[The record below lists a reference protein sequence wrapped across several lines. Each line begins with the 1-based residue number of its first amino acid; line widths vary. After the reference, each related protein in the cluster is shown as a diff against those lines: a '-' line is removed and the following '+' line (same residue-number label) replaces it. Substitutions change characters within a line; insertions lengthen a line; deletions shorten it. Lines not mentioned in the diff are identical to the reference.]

1 MSVAVSDQVKRD
13 SGYAHQF
20 SLYNQLNF
28 QITLGTPM
36 ILYAKLLGASS
47 TTIGIVAALAPLLT
61 VLQLP
66 TAYFIPKIGY
76 KRFVLLGWF
85 SRTLTVFSL
94 ALLPL
99 VTVLDNPT
107 KTSLMLMAL
116 FIFNVLR
123 GISTG
128 AWLPWLTSLIPEER
142 RGHFLRKDQTYVQI
156 GGLLAM
162 ALSTV
167 VLWSSGKS
175 WRFSLLFFLS
185 ACAATLSL
193 FFIRRVPDVEVG
205 DQVKTS
211 GQPVP
216 WGAMLKYPPFTK
228 LLIFTVVYNWV
239 IGGLGAFIVG
249 LLHNVG
255 GFSDGMILACNMFA
269 FIGAA
274 ISIPVVAGIMNR
286 TGTKPVLRIA
296 VVCYFWAVICW
307 LLISSNLLTTT
318 PLTVVLI
325 YFILGV
331 AGGLFGIANTRIAM
345 DTMPLMGRNHFF
357 ALFTVFTSMSLGLAP
372 ICWGIFLDSVG
383 HAQFQLGL
391 FHVNRYSLYF
401 LMLTILI
408 AVTFVLANPLVEKKG
423 EPLSLALRDAVIYA
437 RLRLFNRLL
446 NR

>member
-1 MSVAVSDQVKRD
+1 MSVAVSDAVKRD
-13 SGYAHQF
+13 SAYAHQF

-36 ILYAKLLGASS
+36 ILYAKSLGASS

-99 VTVLDNPT
+99 VVAFDNPT
-107 KTSLMLMAL
+107 KSSVMLMAL

-128 AWLPWLTSLIPEER
+128 AWLPWLTTLIPEER
-142 RGHFLRKDQTYVQI
+142 RGHFLRRDQTYMQV

-162 ALSTV
+162 ALSTA

-193 FFIRRVPDVEVG
+193 YFIRRVPDVEVG

-216 WGAMLKYPPFTK
+216 WAAMLKHPPFKK

-239 IGGLGAFIVG
+239 MGGLAAFIVG
-249 LLHNVG
+249 FLQNIG

-274 ISIPVVAGIMNR
+274 VSIPLVGTLMNR

-296 VVCYFWAVICW
+296 LVCYFWAVICW

-318 PLTVVLI
+318 PLMVVLI
-325 YFILGV
+325 YLILGV

-357 ALFTVFTSMSLGLAP
+357 ALFTVFTSISLGLAP

-383 HAQFQLGL
+383 RAQFQLGVFL
-391 FHVNRYSLYF
+391 VNRYSLYF

-408 AVTFVLANPLVEKKG
+408 AITFVLANPLVEKKG

-437 RLRLFNRLL
+437 RLRLFARLL

>member
-1 MSVAVSDQVKRD
+1 MSSAVSSEVKREAA
-13 SGYAHQF
+13 YAHQF

-36 ILYAKLLGASS
+36 VLYAKSLSASS

-99 VTVLDNPT
+99 MTAFDNAT
-107 KTSLMLMAL
+107 KISLMLMGL

-142 RGHFLRKDQTYVQI
+142 RGRFLQKDQTYMQI

-162 ALSTV
+162 VISTLALWT
-167 VLWSSGKS
+167 SGKP
-175 WRFSLLFFLS
+175 WHFALLFFLS

-193 FFIRRVPDVEVG
+193 FFIRLVPDVEVG
-205 DQVKTS
+205 EQVRTS

-216 WGAMLKYPPFTK
+216 WGAMLKHPPFAK

-239 IGGLGAFIVG
+239 IGGLAAFIVG
-249 LLHNVG
+249 FLQNIS
-255 GFSDGMILACNMFA
+255 GFSDGMILGCNLFT

-274 ISIPVVAGIMNR
+274 ASVPLVANLMNR
-286 TGTKPVLRIA
+286 TGSKPILRIA
-296 VVCYFWAVICW
+296 LVCYFWAVICW
-307 LLISSNLLTTT
+307 LMISSGLLTIT
-318 PLTVVLI
+318 PLMVVIIYLI
-325 YFILGV
+325 MGV

-357 ALFTVFTSMSLGLAP
+357 ALFTVFTSVSLGLAP
-372 ICWGIFLDSVG
+372 ICWGIFLDTVG
-383 HAQFQLGL
+383 HAHLQLGV
-391 FHVNRYSLYF
+391 FEVNRYSLYF
-401 LMLTILI
+401 LMLTVLVVI
-408 AVTFVLANPLVEKKG
+408 TFILANPLMEKRG

-437 RLRLFNRLL
+437 RLRLFARLL

>member
-1 MSVAVSDQVKRD
+1 MSVAVSSEVKRD
-13 SGYAHQF
+13 SAYAHQF

-28 QITLGTPM
+28 QIILGTPL
-36 ILYAKLLGASS
+36 ILYAKSLGASS

-66 TAYFIPKIGY
+66 TAYFIPRVGY

-99 VTVLDNPT
+99 LTAFDNAT
-107 KTSLMLMAL
+107 KISLMLMAL

-142 RGHFLRKDQTYVQI
+142 RGNFLRKDQTYVQI

-162 ALSTV
+162 VLSTV
-167 VLWSSGKS
+167 VLWNNAKP
-175 WRFSLLFFLS
+175 WHFALLFFLS

-193 FFIRRVPDVEVG
+193 FFIRLVPEVEVG
-205 DQVKTS
+205 EQVRTS
-211 GQPVP
+211 SQPVP
-216 WGAMLKYPPFTK
+216 WGAMLKYPPFTR

-239 IGGLGAFIVG
+239 IGGLAAFIVG
-249 LLHNVG
+249 FLQHIG
-255 GFSDGMILACNMFA
+255 GFSDGMILGCNVFA
-269 FIGAA
+269 FVGAA
-274 ISIPVVAGIMNR
+274 ISVQLVSGLMNR
-286 TGTKPVLRIA
+286 TGTKPILRISL
-296 VVCYFWAVICW
+296 VCYFWAVICW
-307 LLISSNLLTTT
+307 LLISSELLTTT
-318 PLTVVLI
+318 PLMVVLI
-325 YFILGV
+325 YLILGV

-357 ALFTVFTSMSLGLAP
+357 ALFTVFTSISLGLAP
-372 ICWGIFLDSVG
+372 ICWGIFLDCVG
-383 HAQFQLGL
+383 HTQFQLGL

-401 LMLTILI
+401 LMLTGLVV
-408 AVTFVLANPLVEKKG
+408 VTFILANPLVEKKG

>member
-1 MSVAVSDQVKRD
+1 MSVAVSDEVKRD
-13 SGYAHQF
+13 SAYAHQF

-36 ILYAKLLGASS
+36 ILYAKSLGASS

-99 VTVLDNPT
+99 VVAFDNTT
-107 KTSLMLMAL
+107 KTSVMLMAL

-142 RGHFLRKDQTYVQI
+142 RGHFLRRDQTYMQF

-162 ALSTV
+162 ALSTI

-193 FFIRRVPDVEVG
+193 YFIRRVPDVEVG

-216 WGAMLKYPPFTK
+216 WAAMLKHPPFKK

-239 IGGLGAFIVG
+239 IGGLAAFIVG
-249 LLHNVG
+249 FLQNVG
-255 GFSDGMILACNMFA
+255 GFNDGMILACNTFA

-274 ISIPVVAGIMNR
+274 LSIPLVGGLMNR

-296 VVCYFWAVICW
+296 LVCYFWAVICW

-318 PLTVVLI
+318 PLMVVLI
-325 YFILGV
+325 YLILGV

-357 ALFTVFTSMSLGLAP
+357 ALFTVFTSISLGLAP

-383 HAQFQLGL
+383 HAQFQLGV

-408 AVTFVLANPLVEKKG
+408 AITFVLANPLVEKKG

-437 RLRLFNRLL
+437 RLRLFARLL

>member
-1 MSVAVSDQVKRD
+1 MSVAVSSEVKRD
-13 SGYAHQF
+13 SAYAHQF

-28 QITLGTPM
+28 QITLGAPLV
-36 ILYAKLLGASS
+36 LYAKSLGASS

-66 TAYFIPKIGY
+66 TAYFIPRIGY

-99 VTVLDNPT
+99 VTAFDNAT
-107 KTSLMLMAL
+107 KISLMLMAL

-142 RGHFLRKDQTYVQI
+142 RGNFLRKDQTYVQI

-162 ALSTV
+162 VLSTV
-167 VLWSSGKS
+167 VLWNNAKA
-175 WRFSLLFFLS
+175 WHFALLFFLS

-193 FFIRRVPDVEVG
+193 FFIRLVPEVEVG
-205 DQVKTS
+205 EQVRTS
-211 GQPVP
+211 SQPVP
-216 WGAMLKYPPFTK
+216 WGAMLKYPPFTR

-239 IGGLGAFIVG
+239 IGGLAAFIVG
-249 LLHNVG
+249 FLQHIG
-255 GFSDGMILACNMFA
+255 GFSDGMILGCNMFA

-274 ISIPVVAGIMNR
+274 ISVQLVSGLMNR
-286 TGTKPVLRIA
+286 TGTKPILRIA
-296 VVCYFWAVICW
+296 LVCYFWAVICW
-307 LLISSNLLTTT
+307 LLISSELLTTT
-318 PLTVVLI
+318 PLMVVLI
-325 YFILGV
+325 YLILGV

-357 ALFTVFTSMSLGLAP
+357 ALFTVFTSISLGLAP
-372 ICWGIFLDSVG
+372 ICWGIFLDCVG
-383 HAQFQLGL
+383 HTQFQLGL

-401 LMLTILI
+401 LMLTVLVV
-408 AVTFVLANPLVEKKG
+408 VTFILANPLVEKKG

-437 RLRLFNRLL
+437 RLRLFARLL

>member
-1 MSVAVSDQVKRD
+1 MSVAVSSEVKRD
-13 SGYAHQF
+13 SAYAHQF

-28 QITLGTPM
+28 QITLGAPL
-36 ILYAKLLGASS
+36 ILYAKSLGASS

-66 TAYFIPKIGY
+66 TAYFIPRIGY

-99 VTVLDNPT
+99 LTAFDNAT
-107 KTSLMLMAL
+107 KISLMLMAL

-142 RGHFLRKDQTYVQI
+142 RGNFLRKDQTYVQI

-162 ALSTV
+162 VLSTV
-167 VLWSSGKS
+167 VLWNNAKA
-175 WRFSLLFFLS
+175 WHFALLFFLS

-193 FFIRRVPDVEVG
+193 FFIRLVPEVEVG
-205 DQVKTS
+205 EQVRTS
-211 GQPVP
+211 SQPVP

-239 IGGLGAFIVG
+239 IGGLAAFIVG
-249 LLHNVG
+249 FLQHIG
-255 GFSDGMILACNMFA
+255 GFSDGMILGCNVFA
-269 FIGAA
+269 FVGAA
-274 ISIPVVAGIMNR
+274 ISVQLVSGLMNR
-286 TGTKPVLRIA
+286 TGTKPILRIA
-296 VVCYFWAVICW
+296 LVCYFWAVICW
-307 LLISSNLLTTT
+307 LLISSELLTTT
-318 PLTVVLI
+318 PLMVVLI
-325 YFILGV
+325 YLILGV

-357 ALFTVFTSMSLGLAP
+357 ALFTVFTSISLGLAP
-372 ICWGIFLDSVG
+372 ICWGIFLDCVG
-383 HAQFQLGL
+383 HTQFQLGL

-401 LMLTILI
+401 LMLTVLVV
-408 AVTFVLANPLVEKKG
+408 VTFILANPLVEKKG

-437 RLRLFNRLL
+437 RLRLFARLL

>member
-1 MSVAVSDQVKRD
+1 MSVAVSSEVKRD
-13 SGYAHQF
+13 SAYAHQF

-28 QITLGTPM
+28 QITLGTPLV
-36 ILYAKLLGASS
+36 LYAKSLGASS

-66 TAYFIPKIGY
+66 TAYFIPRIGY

-99 VTVLDNPT
+99 VTAFDNAT
-107 KTSLMLMAL
+107 KISLMLMAL

-128 AWLPWLTSLIPEER
+128 AWLPWLASLIPEEG
-142 RGHFLRKDQTYVQI
+142 RGNFLRKDQTYVQI

-162 ALSTV
+162 VLSTV
-167 VLWSSGKS
+167 VLWNSAKA
-175 WRFSLLFFLS
+175 WHFALLFFLS

-193 FFIRRVPDVEVG
+193 FFIRLVPEVEVG
-205 DQVKTS
+205 EQVRTS
-211 GQPVP
+211 SQPVP
-216 WGAMLKYPPFTK
+216 WGEMLKYPPFTR

-239 IGGLGAFIVG
+239 IGGLAAFIVG
-249 LLHNVG
+249 FLQHIG
-255 GFSDGMILACNMFA
+255 GFSDGMILGCNMFA

-274 ISIPVVAGIMNR
+274 ISVQLVSGLMNR
-286 TGTKPVLRIA
+286 TGTKPILRIA
-296 VVCYFWAVICW
+296 LVCYFWAVICW
-307 LLISSNLLTTT
+307 LLISSELLTTT
-318 PLTVVLI
+318 PLMVVLI
-325 YFILGV
+325 YLILGV

-357 ALFTVFTSMSLGLAP
+357 ALFTVFTSISLGLAP
-372 ICWGIFLDSVG
+372 ICWGIFLDCVG
-383 HAQFQLGL
+383 HTQFQLGL

-401 LMLTILI
+401 LILTVLVV
-408 AVTFVLANPLVEKKG
+408 VTFILANPLVEKKG
-423 EPLSLALRDAVIYA
+423 EPLSLALRDTVIYA
-437 RLRLFNRLL
+437 RLRLFARLL

>member
-1 MSVAVSDQVKRD
+1 MSVAVSSEVKRD
-13 SGYAHQF
+13 SAYAHQF

-28 QITLGTPM
+28 QIILGTPL
-36 ILYAKLLGASS
+36 ILYAKSLGASS

-66 TAYFIPKIGY
+66 TAYFIPRVGY

-99 VTVLDNPT
+99 LTAFDNAT
-107 KTSLMLMAL
+107 KISLMLMAL

-142 RGHFLRKDQTYVQI
+142 RGNFLRKDQTYVQI

-162 ALSTV
+162 VLSTV
-167 VLWSSGKS
+167 VLWNNAKA
-175 WRFSLLFFLS
+175 WHFALLFFLS

-193 FFIRRVPDVEVG
+193 FFIRLVPEVEVG
-205 DQVKTS
+205 EQVRTS
-211 GQPVP
+211 SQPVP
-216 WGAMLKYPPFTK
+216 WGAMLKYPPFTR

-239 IGGLGAFIVG
+239 IGGLAAFIVG
-249 LLHNVG
+249 FLQHIG
-255 GFSDGMILACNMFA
+255 GFSDGMILACNVFA
-269 FIGAA
+269 FVGAA
-274 ISIPVVAGIMNR
+274 ISVQLVSGLMNR
-286 TGTKPVLRIA
+286 TGTKPILRIA
-296 VVCYFWAVICW
+296 LVCYFWAVICW
-307 LLISSNLLTTT
+307 LLISSELLTTT
-318 PLTVVLI
+318 PVMVVLI
-325 YFILGV
+325 YLILGV

-357 ALFTVFTSMSLGLAP
+357 ALFTVFTSISLGLAP
-372 ICWGIFLDSVG
+372 ICWGIFLDCVG
-383 HAQFQLGL
+383 HTQFQLGL

-401 LMLTILI
+401 LMLTGLVV
-408 AVTFVLANPLVEKKG
+408 VTFILANPLVEKKG

>member
-1 MSVAVSDQVKRD
+1 MSVAVSDAVKRD
-13 SGYAHQF
+13 SAYAHQF

-36 ILYAKLLGASS
+36 ILYAKSLGASS

-66 TAYFIPKIGY
+66 TAYFIPKVGY

-99 VTVLDNPT
+99 VTVLDNTT

-142 RGHFLRKDQTYVQI
+142 RGHFLRRDQTYMQV

-162 ALSTV
+162 TLSTA

-193 FFIRRVPDVEVG
+193 YFIRRVPDVEVG

-216 WGAMLKYPPFTK
+216 WAAMLKYPPFTK

-239 IGGLGAFIVG
+239 IGGLAAFIVG
-249 LLHNVG
+249 FLQNIG

-274 ISIPVVAGIMNR
+274 VSIPLVGTLMNR

-296 VVCYFWAVICW
+296 LVCYFWAVICW

-318 PLTVVLI
+318 PLMVVLI
-325 YFILGV
+325 YLILGV

-357 ALFTVFTSMSLGLAP
+357 ALFTVFTSISLGLAP

-408 AVTFVLANPLVEKKG
+408 AITFVLANPLVEKKG
-423 EPLSLALRDAVIYA
+423 EPLSLALRDAVIYS

>member
-1 MSVAVSDQVKRD
+1 MSVAVSSEVKRD
-13 SGYAHQF
+13 SAYAHQF

-28 QITLGTPM
+28 QIILGTPL
-36 ILYAKLLGASS
+36 ILYAKSLGASS

-66 TAYFIPKIGY
+66 TAYFIPRVGY

-99 VTVLDNPT
+99 LTGFDNAT
-107 KTSLMLMAL
+107 KISLMLMAL

-142 RGHFLRKDQTYVQI
+142 RGNFLRKDQTYVQI

-162 ALSTV
+162 VLSTV
-167 VLWSSGKS
+167 VLWNNAKA
-175 WRFSLLFFLS
+175 WHFALLFFLS

-193 FFIRRVPDVEVG
+193 FFIRLVPEVEVG
-205 DQVKTS
+205 EQVRTS
-211 GQPVP
+211 SQPVP
-216 WGAMLKYPPFTK
+216 WGAMLKYPPFTR

-239 IGGLGAFIVG
+239 IGGLAAFIVG
-249 LLHNVG
+249 FLQHIG
-255 GFSDGMILACNMFA
+255 GFSDGMILACNVFA
-269 FIGAA
+269 FVGAA
-274 ISIPVVAGIMNR
+274 ISVQLVSGLMNR
-286 TGTKPVLRIA
+286 TGTKPILRISL
-296 VVCYFWAVICW
+296 VCYFWAVICW
-307 LLISSNLLTTT
+307 LLISSELLTTT
-318 PLTVVLI
+318 PLMVVLI
-325 YFILGV
+325 YLILGV

-357 ALFTVFTSMSLGLAP
+357 ALFTVFTSISLGLAP
-372 ICWGIFLDSVG
+372 ICWGIFLDCVG
-383 HAQFQLGL
+383 HTQFQLGL

-401 LMLTILI
+401 LMLTGLVV
-408 AVTFVLANPLVEKKG
+408 VTFILANPLVEKKG

>member
-1 MSVAVSDQVKRD
+1 MSVAVSSEVKRD
-13 SGYAHQF
+13 SAYAHQF

-28 QITLGTPM
+28 QITLGTPLV
-36 ILYAKLLGASS
+36 LYAKSLGASS

-66 TAYFIPKIGY
+66 TAYFIPRVGY

-99 VTVLDNPT
+99 LTAFDNAT
-107 KTSLMLMAL
+107 KVSLMLMAL

-142 RGHFLRKDQTYVQI
+142 RGNFLRKDQTYVQI

-162 ALSTV
+162 VLSTV
-167 VLWSSGKS
+167 VLWNNAKP
-175 WRFSLLFFLS
+175 WHFALLFFLS

-193 FFIRRVPDVEVG
+193 FFIRLVPEVEVG
-205 DQVKTS
+205 EQVRTS
-211 GQPVP
+211 SQPVP
-216 WGAMLKYPPFTK
+216 WGAMLKYPPFTR

-239 IGGLGAFIVG
+239 IGGLAAFVVG
-249 LLHNVG
+249 FLQHIG
-255 GFSDGMILACNMFA
+255 GFSDGMILGCNMFA
-269 FIGAA
+269 FVGAA
-274 ISIPVVAGIMNR
+274 ISVQLVSGLMNR
-286 TGTKPVLRIA
+286 TGTKPILRIA
-296 VVCYFWAVICW
+296 LVCYFWAVICW
-307 LLISSNLLTTT
+307 LLISSELLTTT
-318 PLTVVLI
+318 PVMVVLI
-325 YFILGV
+325 YLILGV

-357 ALFTVFTSMSLGLAP
+357 ALFTVFTSISLGLAP
-372 ICWGIFLDSVG
+372 ICWGIFLDGVG
-383 HAQFQLGL
+383 HTQFQLGL

-401 LMLTILI
+401 LMLTVLVV
-408 AVTFVLANPLVEKKG
+408 VTFILANPLVEKKG

>member
-1 MSVAVSDQVKRD
+1 MSVAVSDEVKRD
-13 SGYAHQF
+13 SAYAHQF

-36 ILYAKLLGASS
+36 ILYAKSLGASS
-47 TTIGIVAALAPLLT
+47 TTIGIVSALAPLLT

-99 VTVLDNPT
+99 VVAFDNTT
-107 KTSLMLMAL
+107 KTSVMLMAL

-128 AWLPWLTSLIPEER
+128 AWLPWLTTLIPEER
-142 RGHFLRKDQTYVQI
+142 RGHFLRRDQTYMQF

-167 VLWSSGKS
+167 VLWSSGRS

-193 FFIRRVPDVEVG
+193 YFIRRVPDVEVG
-205 DQVKTS
+205 DQIKTS

-216 WGAMLKYPPFTK
+216 WAAMLKHPPFKK

-239 IGGLGAFIVG
+239 IGGLAAFIVG
-249 LLHNVG
+249 FLQNIG

-274 ISIPVVAGIMNR
+274 LSIPLVGGLMNR

-296 VVCYFWAVICW
+296 LVCYFWAVICW

-318 PLTVVLI
+318 PLMVVLI
-325 YFILGV
+325 YLILGV

-357 ALFTVFTSMSLGLAP
+357 ALFTVFTSISLGLAP

-383 HAQFQLGL
+383 HAQFQLGV

-408 AVTFVLANPLVEKKG
+408 AITFVLANPLVEKKG

-437 RLRLFNRLL
+437 RLRLFARLL

>member
-1 MSVAVSDQVKRD
+1 MSVAVSDAVKRD
-13 SGYAHQF
+13 SAYAHQF

-36 ILYAKLLGASS
+36 ILYAKSLGASS

-99 VTVLDNPT
+99 VVAFDNTT
-107 KTSLMLMAL
+107 KSSVMLMAL
-116 FIFNVLR
+116 FVFNVLR

-128 AWLPWLTSLIPEER
+128 AWLPWLTTLVPEER
-142 RGHFLRKDQTYVQI
+142 RGHFLRRDQTYMQF

-162 ALSTV
+162 ALSTI

-175 WRFSLLFFLS
+175 WRFALLFFLS

-193 FFIRRVPDVEVG
+193 YFIRRVPDVEVG
-205 DQVKTS
+205 DQIKTS

-216 WGAMLKYPPFTK
+216 WAAMLKHPPFKK

-239 IGGLGAFIVG
+239 IGGLAAFIVG
-249 LLHNVG
+249 FLQNIG

-274 ISIPVVAGIMNR
+274 LSIPFVGGLMNR

-296 VVCYFWAVICW
+296 LVCYFWAVICW

-318 PLTVVLI
+318 PLMVVLI
-325 YFILGV
+325 YLILGV

-357 ALFTVFTSMSLGLAP
+357 ALFTVFTSISLGLAP

-383 HAQFQLGL
+383 HAQFQLGV

-408 AVTFVLANPLVEKKG
+408 AITFVLANPLVEKKG

>member
-1 MSVAVSDQVKRD
+1 MSVAVSDAVKRD
-13 SGYAHQF
+13 SAYAHQF

-36 ILYAKLLGASS
+36 ILYAKSLGASS

-99 VTVLDNPT
+99 VVAFDNTT
-107 KTSLMLMAL
+107 KTSVMLMAL

-128 AWLPWLTSLIPEER
+128 AWLPWLTTLIPEER
-142 RGHFLRKDQTYVQI
+142 RGHFLRRDQTYMQF

-167 VLWSSGKS
+167 VLWSSGRS

-193 FFIRRVPDVEVG
+193 YFIRRVPDVEVG
-205 DQVKTS
+205 DQIKTS

-216 WGAMLKYPPFTK
+216 WAAMLKHPPFKK

-239 IGGLGAFIVG
+239 IGGLAAFIVG
-249 LLHNVG
+249 FLQNIG

-274 ISIPVVAGIMNR
+274 LSIPLVGGLMNR

-296 VVCYFWAVICW
+296 LVCYFWAVICW

-318 PLTVVLI
+318 PLMVVLI
-325 YFILGV
+325 YLILGV

-357 ALFTVFTSMSLGLAP
+357 ALFTVFTSISLGLAP

-383 HAQFQLGL
+383 HAQFQLGV

-408 AVTFVLANPLVEKKG
+408 AITFVLANPLVEKKG

-437 RLRLFNRLL
+437 RLRLFARLL